1 MNAIIKFVARWWLRS
16 GRYRWS
22 KLRRWLFERQYLK
35 EPLPDADSLED
46 IEVCLK
52 QVKWKMEGLLHL
64 YDSISYPQTTW
75 AKKKD
80 DCDGFASLAA
90 ELLYRLNSN
99 YRPVLITV
107 VLKPISK
114 SHTVCAFNNLR
125 GSLWYFDN
133 DRLKRE
139 KYKTYDEIAFKVSQR
154 GKRLICWDVRNHYT
168 FELIE
173 FHKTWPE
180 G

>member
-1 MNAIIKFVARWWLRS
+1 MNIIIKFIAVWWLRS

-22 KLRRWLFERQYLK
+22 KFYRWLYERRYLK
-35 EPLPDADSLED
+35 ESLPEAVSIED
-46 IEVCLK
+46 VEACLK
-52 QVKWKMEGLLHL
+52 QVTWKLEGLLHL

-75 AKKKD
+75 VRKRD
-80 DCDGFASLAA
+80 NCDGFASLAA

-99 YRPVLITV
+99 HRPVLITTV
-107 VLKPISK
+107 VEPISK

-133 DRLKRE
+133 ARLKSEQYRN
-139 KYKTYDEIAFKVSQR
+139 YNEIAIKVSQR
-154 GKRLICWDVRNHYT
+154 GTNLICWDVRNPYT

-173 FHKTWPE
+173 FHD
-180 G
+180 

>member
-1 MNAIIKFVARWWLRS
+1 MNTVIDILARWWLRS

-22 KLRRWLFERQYLK
+22 KMRRWLFERHYLK
-35 EPLPDADSLED
+35 EPLPEADSLKD

-52 QVKWKMEGLLHL
+52 QITWKIEGLLHL

-75 AKKKD
+75 VKKKD

-99 YRPVLITV
+99 YRPVLITTV
-107 VLKPISK
+107 VRPIAK

-125 GSLWYFDN
+125 GNLWYFDN
-133 DRLKRE
+133 ARLKRE

-154 GKRLICWDVRNHYT
+154 GKSLICWDVRNHYT
-168 FELIE
+168 FDLIE
-173 FHKTWPE
+173 FHQSWPE
-180 G
+180 S